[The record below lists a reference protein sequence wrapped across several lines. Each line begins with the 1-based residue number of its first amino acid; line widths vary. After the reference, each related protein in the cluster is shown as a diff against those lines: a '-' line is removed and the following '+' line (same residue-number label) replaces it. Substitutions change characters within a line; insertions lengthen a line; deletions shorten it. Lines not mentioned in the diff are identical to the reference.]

1 MSFIWKAKRI
11 IKDEGLLSFLR
22 IAGLTSVQF
31 VASPYLSRKL
41 RATTKDTELDE
52 LADIAFHGSLSIIEP
67 FQIEDE
73 ILELLKLLKTREPK
87 NIIEIGTAR
96 GGTLFLFSRVTTD
109 DANIVSIDLMSEK
122 SGGGYPKW
130 KATLYRSFALQDQ
143 QIHLLNEDSHEK
155 ATRIKVEKILA
166 GEKVDFIFIDG
177 DHSYNGVKRDF
188 ELYSPLVR
196 KDGIIA
202 FHDIAKPVPGSV
214 EGVYKF
220 WQEII
225 QNHEYKEIIKDVN
238 QGWAGIGLLYK

>member
-11 IKDEGLLSFLR
+11 IKDEGLLSFLK

-31 VASPYLSRKL
+31 VASPYLSHKL
-41 RATTKDTELDE
+41 GATSKHTGLDE
-52 LADIAFHGSLSIIEP
+52 LVNIAFHDSLSIIEP
-67 FQIEDE
+67 FQIEEE

-96 GGTLFLFSRVTTD
+96 GGTLFLFSRVAAD
-109 DANIVSIDLMSEK
+109 DASIISIDLMSEK

-130 KATLYRSFALQDQ
+130 KAPLYRSFALKDQ
-143 QIHLLNEDSHEK
+143 QIHLLNEDSHEE
-155 ATRIKVEKILA
+155 ATRRKAEEILE

-196 KDGIIA
+196 KGGIIA

-220 WQEII
+220 WQEVIRK
-225 QNHEYKEIIKDVN
+225 YKYQEIIRDAN
-238 QGWAGIGLLYK
+238 QGWAGIGLLYM